1 MRIENKHIFQVE
13 NIDTINKL
21 LFSIKYVLQLMNKKH
36 YYEKINGEY
45 LYYYYDYKNESFVLH
60 NKNEDLLIKQL
71 NNIENK
77 QRFKNSNKLFVFK
90 KVNDIYYFYG
100 LFYKKDKLCHV
111 FDDSDDFLKEVL
123 NLSDII
129 RLRDK
134 LQLNQSYRELYNKF
148 ILHLKNKII
157 VVKLNNEN
165 KKIKIEDLLLDKK
178 LHKNKKILYNNKKY
192 SYNSIKLYNMIIENN
207 KSIST
212 ILFDKIKY
220 DLLSIFICRELCEFL
235 NSVNNEKINYTICDK
250 QNKINYKIVNYFN
263 IDYNVKEDKDNLLPP
278 LLPVRI

>member
-1 MRIENKHIFQVE
+1 MKIENKHIFQVE
-13 NIDTINKL
+13 SIDTVNKL

-36 YYEKINGEY
+36 YYEKISGEY
-45 LYYYYDYKNESFVLH
+45 LYYYYDYKSESFVLH

-90 KVNDIYYFYG
+90 K
-100 LFYKKDKLCHV
+100 DKLCHV
-111 FDDSDDFLKEVL
+111 FDDSDEFLKEVL
-123 NLSDII
+123 ELSDDI
-129 RLRDK
+129 RLRKK

-148 ILHLKNKII
+148 ILHLKNKTI

-207 KSIST
+207 KSISSV
-212 ILFDKIKY
+212 LFDKIKY

>member
-13 NIDTINKL
+13 SIDTVNKL
-21 LFSIKYVLQLMNKKH
+21 LFSIKYVLQLMDKKH
-36 YYEKINGEY
+36 YYEKISGEY
-45 LYYYYDYKNESFVLH
+45 LYYYYDYKSESFVLH
-60 NKNEDLLIKQL
+60 NKKEDLLIKKL

-77 QRFKNSNKLFVFK
+77 KRFKNSNKLFVFK
-90 KVNDIYYFYG
+90 LVDDVYYFYG
-100 LFYKKDKLCHV
+100 LFYRKDKLCHI
-111 FDDSDDFLKEVL
+111 FDDSDEFLNEVF
-123 NLSDII
+123 NLSDNI

-134 LQLNQSYRELYNKF
+134 LQSNQSYRELYNKF
-148 ILHLKNKII
+148 ILHLKNKTI

-165 KKIKIEDLLLDKK
+165 KNIKVEDLLLDKK

-192 SYNSIKLYNMIIENN
+192 SYNSIKLYNMIIENK
-207 KSIST
+207 KSITSS
-212 ILFDKIKY
+212 LFEKIKY

-235 NSVNNEKINYTICDK
+235 NSVKNEKINYTICDK

-278 LLPVRI
+278 LLPIRI

>member
-13 NIDTINKL
+13 SIDTVNKL
-21 LFSIKYVLQLMNKKH
+21 LFSIKYILQLMDKKH

-45 LYYYYDYKNESFVLH
+45 LYYYYDYKSESFVLH
-60 NKNEDLLIKQL
+60 NKNEDLLIKKL
-71 NNIENK
+71 NNIKNK
-77 QRFKNSNKLFVFK
+77 KRFKNSNKLFVFK
-90 KVNDIYYFYG
+90 LVDDVYYFYG
-100 LFYKKDKLCHV
+100 LFYKKDKLCHI
-111 FDDSDDFLKEVL
+111 FDDSDEFLNEVFD
-123 NLSDII
+123 LSDNIM
-129 RLRDK
+129 LRDK

-148 ILHLKNKII
+148 ILYLKNKTI

-165 KKIKIEDLLLDKK
+165 KNINVEDLLLDKK

-192 SYNSIKLYNMIIENN
+192 SYNSIKLYNMIIENK
-207 KSIST
+207 KSINSS
-212 ILFDKIKY
+212 LFEKIKY

-278 LLPVRI
+278 LLPIRI

>member
-100 LFYKKDKLCHV
+100 LFYKKDKLCHI

-148 ILHLKNKII
+148 ILHLKNKTI

-278 LLPVRI
+278 LLPIRI

>member
-13 NIDTINKL
+13 SIDTVNKL
-21 LFSIKYVLQLMNKKH
+21 LFSIKYVLQLMDKKH
-36 YYEKINGEY
+36 YYEKISGEY
-45 LYYYYDYKNESFVLH
+45 LYYYYDYKSESFVLH
-60 NKNEDLLIKQL
+60 NKNEDLLIKKL

-77 QRFKNSNKLFVFK
+77 KRFKNSNKLFVFK
-90 KVNDIYYFYG
+90 LVDDVYYFYG
-100 LFYKKDKLCHV
+100 LFYRKDKLCHI
-111 FDDSDDFLKEVL
+111 FDDSDEFLNEVF
-123 NLSDII
+123 NLSDNIM
-129 RLRDK
+129 LRNK

-148 ILHLKNKII
+148 ILHLKNKTI

-165 KKIKIEDLLLDKK
+165 KNIKVEDLLLDKK

-192 SYNSIKLYNMIIENN
+192 SYNSIKLYNMIIENK
-207 KSIST
+207 KSITSS
-212 ILFDKIKY
+212 LFEKIKY

-235 NSVNNEKINYTICDK
+235 NSVKNEKINYTICDK

-278 LLPVRI
+278 LLPIRI